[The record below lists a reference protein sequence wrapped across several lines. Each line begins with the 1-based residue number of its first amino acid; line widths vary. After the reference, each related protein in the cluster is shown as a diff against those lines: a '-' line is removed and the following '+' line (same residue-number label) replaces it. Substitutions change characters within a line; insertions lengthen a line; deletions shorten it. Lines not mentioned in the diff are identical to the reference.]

1 MSLDP
6 ANPIPKTV
14 TSLQRQVS
22 AITKHGVTAGATA
35 FTVLGALAFLP
46 ADQVSAAIIKLQVI
60 GDDINKLTADVGGLV
75 VFLGPG
81 VVLLMGKMAAARA
94 SVTGALKTI
103 TAAPAKEAKIEGVI
117 VTTPAVAAAVPSA
130 KVVPS
135 S

>member
-6 ANPIPKTV
+6 SDPLPKTV
-14 TSLQRQVS
+14 TSFQREIA

-46 ADQVSAAIIKLQVI
+46 ADQVAAAVSKLQMV

-75 VFLGPG
+75 IILGPA
-81 VVLLMGKMAAARA
+81 VVALMAKMAAARA

-103 TAAPAKEAKIEGVI
+103 AAAPAKEAKIEGVI
-117 VTTPAVAAAVPSA
+117 VAPPAVAAAVPSP
-130 KVVPS
+130 KVVPAS
-135 S
+135 